1 MPIFGHF
8 LAGNGYLGRKWYLFY
23 PKSSQTNLTHNWG
36 GSLSKMIILSR
47 KMYVLQPF
55 PAFQYPFWPFPGRK
69 WLFEQEKRLQKC
81 ATFYCMLSTP
91 NQASFDI
98 KTFVNNFA
106 APLLL
111 YCLHYRLILTS
122 RTILHLGLLYIP
134 CFSLGGII
142 NKTGHSQGHSTVN
155 PSCK

>member
-1 MPIFGHF
+1 M
-8 LAGNGYLGRKWYLFY
+8 
-23 PKSSQTNLTHNWG
+23 
-36 GSLSKMIILSR
+36 SKMIILSR

-55 PAFQYPFWPFPGRK
+55 PAFQYPFWPFPARK

-106 APLLL
+106 GVCAPKLL
-111 YCLHYRLILTS
+111 YCLH
-122 RTILHLGLLYIP
+122 
-134 CFSLGGII
+134 
-142 NKTGHSQGHSTVN
+142 
-155 PSCK
+155 

>member
-1 MPIFGHF
+1 M
-8 LAGNGYLGRKWYLFY
+8 
-23 PKSSQTNLTHNWG
+23 
-36 GSLSKMIILSR
+36 SKMIILSR

-106 APLLL
+106 GVGAPKLL
-111 YCLHYRLILTS
+111 YCLHYLLCLKIVE
-122 RTILHLGLLYIP
+122 TIFYHL
-134 CFSLGGII
+134 
-142 NKTGHSQGHSTVN
+142 KV
-155 PSCK
+155 

>member
-1 MPIFGHF
+1 M
-8 LAGNGYLGRKWYLFY
+8 
-23 PKSSQTNLTHNWG
+23 
-36 GSLSKMIILSR
+36 SKMIILSR

-55 PAFQYPFWPFPGRK
+55 PAFQYPFWPFPARK

-106 APLLL
+106 GVGAPKLL
-111 YCLHYRLILTS
+111 YCLHY
-122 RTILHLGLLYIP
+122 YIQATP
-134 CFSLGGII
+134 D
-142 NKTGHSQGHSTVN
+142 HSTKLQTVIN
-155 PSCK
+155 LPPKAGSFFADFIYG